1 MKKSRGSHHDARARL
16 AVCTISMLLAGC
28 CWLLVAPVQADE
40 PPVQA
45 APEKDTAPPAAEE
58 NKPAEEAPPKQAEAE
73 GKAPEAPADEA
84 PEEPAKLPRNFLQR
98 LLFGPIFGSDD
109 DEPGMGTKQ
118 RPRTDPRAP
127 FNQKLSSLLKRA
139 QTQFKAGEH
148 RQSLETLQRLLE
160 MPEDALW
167 EASPGK
173 LVSVRSAAHKL
184 LAQLPAAELERYRL
198 QFGGAAQREL
208 QQAQADGS
216 MAALAQVATRYFQ
229 TEAGFQAANQLA
241 TRYLDRGEFGLAA
254 FWLRELLEAGA
265 PVSRDPVWRLKAE
278 YVARKIDSSTL
289 KKLLGGQPAV
299 ATQTVVI
306 GGRSVNRDEWLAKL
320 TSTLPWRTP
329 TLQDWPQFFGS
340 ARRVGQAAE
349 GEPLLLPRWT
359 YPMTFS
365 LAIHELLQQLI
376 ADLRDQDQVPIFT
389 FDPLLVDGKIVFRS
403 LRGVKV
409 VSAATG
415 RLMWETADEPAVED
429 VLAAGGSAGAGSEDF
444 TRLGAMFAQA
454 AMLQQEL
461 EEVPVSDN
469 PLTHLLFR
477 NSNHGLLS
485 SDGKRLFVI
494 EDLSVM
500 TNLQPG
506 QYWGE
511 DLPDQDALGR
521 PLGINRLTAYD
532 LQTGRSLWETGGPSL
547 NDPFELPL
555 AGSFFFGAPVV
566 DGGDLFVVAEK
577 DGVLRLHALDA
588 VTGKPRWSQ
597 IIANAQARISM
608 DVGRQWL
615 SAPVAV
621 GDGVIV
627 CPTTIGWLVAI
638 DRSTHGI
645 LWAYRYQDFN
655 AEDNSEPQD
664 EALQP
669 AELNER
675 WAAAPPVIVDDRV
688 VFTPPEESR
697 IICLSLS
704 DGREIWS
711 QQRNSA
717 LFLAGIFNGQVVTVG
732 PDYIAATSLKDE
744 QPRKVLKFRSAE
756 ARPAGRGVA
765 VQDRYYLP
773 LTTGELLTVNLK
785 TWKLEE
791 SSYLPTAD
799 KPELKQFGNLAMYH
813 GMLLSLSPHGLVA
826 FEPKLS
832 IVSELQQQLA
842 QDPQSAPAAVR
853 QAELQLLNHQYEAAR
868 AALQPVQESQLTGD
882 LRRRYRVTIVTVLSA
897 LVRQDLA
904 ARDAEFE
911 ELAKLAGQ
919 PSELQALER
928 LRAERLL
935 YRRDYLGVLK
945 VYTRFAH
952 DFGSELVSPGD
963 SAAWQVRGDQWAAGK
978 VVELFKLVPA
988 DSRPGLDQFVEQA
1001 ATVVAKGSPEDQK
1014 QFLHLHRGHPAS
1026 AAIGRQLVEA
1036 YVAAGNWQVAENL
1049 LLDLQ
1054 LDPAQRVWSLERL
1067 ARLWQ
1072 QAGLVPDAAHYYQV
1086 LERDHAAAVWDD
1098 TRTVGQLIQER
1109 RTAGSLP
1116 TPLNQPLCDWHN
1128 RDLETMRSG
1137 SNFDGGGLVKDFNL
1151 HGAGLPFFRQHRL
1164 QFVVN
1169 EPRFEV
1175 IDAATEK
1182 RLWSLPVRTAHDAGA
1197 TMAQIEVTGHQI
1209 VLFEGGAVSGLSPTE
1224 RRVLWTHVV
1233 DNPAEEDLGGDL
1245 EQGQT
1250 PAPVRSLGGSTSLFG
1265 LEASLGDD
1273 WSTFASQGS
1282 PRLAN
1287 QRYVSYVVRRQL
1299 VTLDANTGAV
1309 LWRRDG
1315 LPAGARLLGGPQV
1328 LYLWNPAADQ
1338 VTAYSSADGSE
1349 LKVPKLSGLCKKSIA
1364 SVGDDF
1370 ITLDRSTRIIA
1381 RNTQTI
1387 RLQRFDP
1394 VAQAARW
1401 SIELPRKVQATP
1413 LSGNRL
1419 ALIDPQGQIQ
1429 LCDLRTGALRAC
1441 GVLPK
1446 SALRANTQ
1454 IYVIPTYD
1462 QLLVVAH
1469 QDARFQNDRYGETFP
1484 SIRVAGMIYAF
1495 DLLAGKEQWKQ
1506 EIYGLHL
1513 ILERLD
1519 HSPIVLLLARTF
1531 EQNGS
1536 NWKLALKAIDRQHGQ
1551 FVHDSE
1557 NQVQSSFHQLSVN
1570 MQEEFVELRTY
1581 NDRLRLFPKSKQ
1593 GTTP

>member
-1 MKKSRGSHHDARARL
+1 MTKSRGSHHDARSRL
-16 AVCTISMLLAGC
+16 AVCALGVVLAGL
-28 CWLLVAPVQADE
+28 CWLSVPAAQADE
-40 PPVQA
+40 TPA
-45 APEKDTAPPAAEE
+45 AGTPEKPAAQPAADDA
-58 NKPAEEAPPKQAEAE
+58 KPAADAPPKQTEQE
-73 GKAPEAPADEA
+73 GEAPEAA
-84 PEEPAKLPRNFLQR
+84 PEAATEEATDEPAQRPRNFLQR

-109 DEPGMGTKQ
+109 GEPGMGTKR

-127 FNQKLSSLLKRA
+127 FNPKLSTLLKKA

-198 QFGGAAQREL
+198 QSGGAAQREL

-254 FWLRELLEAGA
+254 FWLRELLESGA
-265 PVSRDPVWRLKAE
+265 PVTKDPAWRLKAE

-289 KKLLGGQPAV
+289 KKLLGGPST
-299 ATQTVVI
+299 ATAQNVVI
-306 GGRSVNRDEWLAKL
+306 GGQSVNREAWLAKL

-365 LAIHELLQQLI
+365 LAIHERLQQLI
-376 ADLRDQDQVPIFT
+376 TDLRDQEQVPIFT
-389 FDPLLVDGKIVFRS
+389 FDPLLVDGKVVFRS

-415 RLMWETADEPAVED
+415 QLQWETADEPAVED
-429 VLAAGGSAGAGSEDF
+429 VLAAGGSPGSGNNDLN
-444 TRLGAMFAQA
+444 RLGAMFAQA

-485 SDGKRLFVI
+485 SDGQRLFVI

-511 DLPDQDALGR
+511 DLPDQDPLGR

-532 LQTGRSLWETGGPSL
+532 LQTGRSVWEMGGPSL

-588 VTGKPRWSQ
+588 ATGKPRWSQ
-597 IIANAQARISM
+597 VIANAQARINM

-645 LWAYRYQDFN
+645 LWAYRYQDFH

-688 VFTPPEESR
+688 LFTPPEESR
-697 IICLSLS
+697 MICLSLS

-711 QQRNSA
+711 QPRNSA
-717 LFLAGIFNGQVVTVG
+717 LFLAGIFNDQVVTVG
-732 PDYIAATSLKDE
+732 PNYIAATNLKQG
-744 QPRKVLKFRSAE
+744 QPRRVLKFRSPD

-773 LTTGELLTVNLK
+773 LTTGELLAVNLK

-791 SSYLPTAD
+791 SSYLPAAD

-832 IVSELQQQLA
+832 IVSELRQQLA
-842 QDPQSAPAAVR
+842 EDPQSAPAAVR
-853 QAELQLLNHQYEAAR
+853 QAELQLLNHQYTAAR
-868 AALQPVQESQLTGD
+868 VALQPVSEGKLTGD
-882 LRRRYRVTIVTVLSA
+882 LRRRYRAAMITVLSA

-904 ARDAEFE
+904 AGDAEFE
-911 ELAKLAGQ
+911 ELARLAGQ
-919 PSELQALER
+919 PSELQAVER

-935 YRRDYLGVLK
+935 HRRDYLNVFA
-945 VYTRFAH
+945 VYSRFSQ
-952 DFGSELVSPGD
+952 DFGTELISPGD
-963 SAAWQVRGDQWAAGK
+963 SATWQVRGDQWAAGK
-978 VVELFKLVPA
+978 TAELFKLAPA
-988 DSRPGLDQFVEQA
+988 EVRPALDQLVVQA
-1001 ATVVAKGSPEDQK
+1001 ATAAAKGTLAEQERL
-1014 QFLHLHRGHPAS
+1014 LHLHRGHPAVAS
-1026 AAIGRQLVEA
+1026 IGRQLVEA
-1036 YVAAGNWQVAENL
+1036 HAAAGNRQIAENML
-1049 LLDLQ
+1049 LELQ

-1072 QAGLVPDAAHYYQV
+1072 ETGLAADAAHFYQV
-1086 LERDHAAAVWDD
+1086 LERDHAAAMWDD
-1098 TRTVGQLIQER
+1098 VRTVGQFIQDQR
-1109 RTAGSLP
+1109 SAGQLP
-1116 TPLNQPLCDWHN
+1116 APLDRPLCDWHN
-1128 RDLETMRSG
+1128 RDLDTMRSG
-1137 SNFDGGGLVKDFNL
+1137 SNFDGGGQIKDFNL

-1169 EPRFEV
+1169 EPLFEV

-1182 RLWSLPVRTAHDAGA
+1182 RLWSLPVRSAYESGA
-1197 TMAQIEVTGHQI
+1197 TLAQVAVTGHQI
-1209 VLFEGGAVSGLSPTE
+1209 VLFEGGAVSGLSPTD
-1224 RRVLWTHVV
+1224 RRVLWTHVD
-1233 DNPAEEDLGGDL
+1233 DNPGEEDLGGDL

-1250 PAPVRSLGGSTSLFG
+1250 PAPVRGLGASATLFG
-1265 LEASLGDD
+1265 LEAALGDD
-1273 WSTFASQGS
+1273 WSTFAAQGS
-1282 PRLAN
+1282 ARLAN
-1287 QRYVSYVVRRQL
+1287 HSYVSYVVRRQL
-1299 VTLDANTGAV
+1299 VTLDANTGSI

-1315 LPAGARLLGGPQV
+1315 LPAGARLLGGPRV

-1338 VTAYSSADGSE
+1338 VTAYNSADGSE
-1349 LKVPKLSGLCKKSIA
+1349 LKVPRLATLCKKSIA
-1364 SVGDDF
+1364 SVQDDF
-1370 ITLDRSTRIIA
+1370 IGLDRGTGIIA
-1381 RNTQTI
+1381 RKAQTV

-1394 VAQAARW
+1394 VAQVARW
-1401 SIELPRKVQATP
+1401 SIELPRKVQAAT

-1419 ALIDPQGQIQ
+1419 ALVDPQGQIQ
-1429 LCDLRTGALRAC
+1429 LCDLESGTLRAC
-1441 GVLPK
+1441 GSLPR
-1446 SALRANTQ
+1446 SALRPNTQ
-1454 IYVIPTYD
+1454 IYMIPTYD

-1469 QDARFQNDRYGETFP
+1469 QEARFQNDRYGETFP
-1484 SIRVAGMIYAF
+1484 SIRVAGTIHAF
-1495 DLLAGKEQWKQ
+1495 DLATGKEQWMQ
-1506 EIYGLHL
+1506 RVDGLHL

-1551 FVHDSE
+1551 IVHESE
-1557 NQVQSSFHQLSVN
+1557 NQVQSSFHQMSVN

-1581 NDRLRLFPKSKQ
+1581 NDRLRLFPKSK
-1593 GTTP
+1593 